1 MMLAT
6 LNGNLAEG
14 ATDVSVRN
22 PPSLVAAEI
31 EQNILSTAS
40 ATTLKNSAEVILLDK
55 ADGDIDIVDKNT
67 YIFLKFNFM
76 MNGFVVSLFTIDEKI
91 EVSTDLGRS
100 WENRINR
107 EFHLI

>member
-14 ATDVSVRN
+14 ATDVSVRS

-100 WENRINR
+100 WENRMNR